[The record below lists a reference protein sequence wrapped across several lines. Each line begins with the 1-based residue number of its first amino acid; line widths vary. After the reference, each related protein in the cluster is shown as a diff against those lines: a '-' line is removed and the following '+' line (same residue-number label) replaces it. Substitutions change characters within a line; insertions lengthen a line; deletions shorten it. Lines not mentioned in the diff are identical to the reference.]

1 MWPHRPTEK
10 CAPNAHSAGRCSDR
24 HQTMCELSTSALPA
38 PRRQTPRCSARTTTV
53 LMARCLNSRCPP
65 GIFLGLLDRHVCS
78 HRLLSL
84 GRSRISPR
92 HHLGASCG
100 TGVSHWVGL
109 ATFTS
114 PAPPRGL
121 TWLLPS
127 SHHLSLWVDRGS
139 LSPAPPRGF
148 LAALLPDLSRSVR
161 GRVTLGFPRTNCAVA
176 VHCHL
181 FSRVLSSPV

>member
-1 MWPHRPTEK
+1 MSSPRPHSLRLDVRLHVALH
-10 CAPNAHSAGRCSDR
+10 AP
-24 HQTMCELSTSALPA
+24 
-38 PRRQTPRCSARTTTV
+38 PRFS
-53 LMARCLNSRCPP
+53 MARCLNSRCPP

-92 HHLGASCG
+92 HHLGASRG

-127 SHHLSLWVDRGS
+127 SHHLSLWVGPLSPRHHLGASSGALARS
-139 LSPAPPRGF
+139 LSVSPRESDVGVSAHKLRSHSPLPPFPPR
-148 LAALLPDLSRSVR
+148 V
-161 GRVTLGFPRTNCAVA
+161 V
-176 VHCHL
+176 
-181 FSRVLSSPV
+181 